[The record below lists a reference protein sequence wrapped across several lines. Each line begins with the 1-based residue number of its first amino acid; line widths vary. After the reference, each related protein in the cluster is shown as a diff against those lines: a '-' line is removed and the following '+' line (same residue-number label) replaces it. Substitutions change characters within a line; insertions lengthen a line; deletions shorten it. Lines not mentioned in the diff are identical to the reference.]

1 MKWDE
6 RKRNGTNRNE
16 VRRMEMK
23 ESKWDEVGQ
32 KETMWDERK
41 RCGTKGNDV
50 VRMETM
56 WDEWKRCGT
65 NGNEVG

>member
-6 RKRNGTNRNE
+6 RKRNWTNRNE

-32 KETMWDERK
+32 KEKKWDERNRSEMK
-41 RCGTKGNDV
+41 
-50 VRMETM
+50 E
-56 WDEWKRCGT
+56 
-65 NGNEVG
+65 NEVWMNENKV